1 MRASGWILEAMTDLK
16 LLALDTDDLG
26 VISAHMQ
33 DAVFK
38 VGDVRWSQSERN
50 FSLAANRFVWENAS
64 EKKRKS
70 FERRRAAIVFK
81 RVEAVRS
88 TGVNRG
94 RTEEVLSLLAITFSQ
109 KGDGPEGTIELVLS
123 GKSTI
128 ALDVECIEVALADV
142 GGAWETASK
151 PRHP

>member
-1 MRASGWILEAMTDLK
+1 MTDLK

-38 VGDVRWSQSERN
+38 VGDVRWSQPEQN
-50 FSLAANRFVWENAS
+50 FSLAANRFVWENALAR
-64 EKKRKS
+64 KRKG
-70 FERRRAAIVFK
+70 FERRRSAIVFK
-81 RVEAVRS
+81 RVQAVRS
-88 TGVNRG
+88 TGINRG
-94 RTEEVLSLLAITFSQ
+94 RKDEVLSLLAITFSQ
-109 KGDGPEGTIELVLS
+109 KGEGPEGTIELILS

>member
-1 MRASGWILEAMTDLK
+1 MTELK

-26 VISAHMQ
+26 IVSAHMQ

-38 VGDVRWSQSERN
+38 MGDVRWSAPERTL
-50 FSLAANRFVWENAS
+50 SLAANRFVWEEAG
-64 EKKRKS
+64 KRRKS
-70 FERRRAAIVFK
+70 YERRRAALVFK

-88 TGVNRG
+88 TGINRN
-94 RTEEVLSLLAITFSQ
+94 RKEEVLSLLAITFSQ
-109 KGDGPEGTIELVLS
+109 KGEGPEGTVELVLS
-123 GKSTI
+123 GNATI

>member
-1 MRASGWILEAMTDLK
+1 MTELK
-16 LLALDTDDLG
+16 LLALDNDDLG
-26 VISAHMQ
+26 IVSAHMQ

-38 VGDVRWSQSERN
+38 MGDVRWSAAERTL
-50 FSLAANRFVWENAS
+50 SLAANRFVWEEAG
-64 EKKRKS
+64 KRRKS
-70 FERRRAAIVFK
+70 YERRRAALVFK

-88 TGVNRG
+88 TGINRN
-94 RTEEVLSLLAITFSQ
+94 RKEEVLSLLAITFNQ
-109 KGDGPEGTIELVLS
+109 KGEGPEGTVELVLS
-123 GKSTI
+123 GNATI

>member
-1 MRASGWILEAMTDLK
+1 MTELK
-16 LLALDTDDLG
+16 LLALDKDDLG

-38 VGDVRWSQSERN
+38 VGDVHWSPGEKS
-50 FSLAANRFVWENAS
+50 FSLAANRFVWEKAG
-64 EKKRKS
+64 ERRKG
-70 FERRRAAIVFK
+70 FERRRSAMVLK

-88 TGVNRG
+88 AGIDRNKKD
-94 RTEEVLSLLAITFSQ
+94 EVLSLLAITFVQ

-123 GKSTI
+123 GTATI
-128 ALDVECIEVALADV
+128 ALDVECIEVALADI